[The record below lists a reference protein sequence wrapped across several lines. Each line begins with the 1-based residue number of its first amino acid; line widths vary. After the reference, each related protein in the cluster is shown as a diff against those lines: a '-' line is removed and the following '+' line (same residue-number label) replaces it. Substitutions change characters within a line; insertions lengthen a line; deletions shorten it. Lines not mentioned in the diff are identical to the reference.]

1 VVCERPAGAAGVPAG
16 VGGGAV
22 ETAAVVSDAVTVD
35 WVVVLVALLVLE
47 VDVVVLDVA
56 AVALVTLATGVE
68 PDEDGDEDED
78 EPPQPASA
86 SAISSAGSHLMRA
99 ARTPAA

>member
-35 WVVVLVALLVLE
+35 WVVVLVGLLVLE
-47 VDVVVLDVA
+47 VDVVVLDVG
-56 AVALVTLATGVE
+56 AVAVVRLATVVE
-68 PDEDGDEDED
+68 VEDDEDED
-78 EPPQPASA
+78 EDPQPASA